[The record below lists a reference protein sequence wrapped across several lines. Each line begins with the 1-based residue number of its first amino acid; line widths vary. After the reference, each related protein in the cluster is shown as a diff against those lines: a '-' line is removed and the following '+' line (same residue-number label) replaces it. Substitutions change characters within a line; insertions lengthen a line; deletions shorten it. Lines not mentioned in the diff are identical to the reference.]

1 MVLFGV
7 SKKYFTKCKMPS
19 SILKRWC
26 LLEGERGGR
35 GTLHFLNVGV
45 FFFNDGPIKKTKI
58 IIKCGVFVLCKWHTP
73 ELLDG
78 LNY

>member
-1 MVLFGV
+1 
-7 SKKYFTKCKMPS
+7 
-19 SILKRWC
+19 
-26 LLEGERGGR
+26 LEGERGGR